1 MYRFFSLVT
10 LILFSCNARNSEVGE
25 TQKSTLSEDLIGEWR
40 NISLNVTMHSAHGV
54 SDSVKVLE
62 ANESNWEAKVHIK
75 PIQTFFERDGTYRS
89 DHFNLNDSLLF
100 SAVGTWTV
108 SNDTL
113 IMKQTSP
120 NVAVYRLKTK
130 ISNDVATFAA
140 VLDFDEDGAEDDNY
154 FGTQKKFRAD

>member
-1 MYRFFSLVT
+1 MYRFFSLIT

-25 TQKSTLSEDLIGEWR
+25 TQKSTLKEDLIGEWR
-40 NISLNVTMHSAHGV
+40 NTSLNVTMHSAHGV

-62 ANESNWEAKVHIK
+62 ANESNWEAKVHIR
-75 PIQTFFERDGTYRS
+75 PIQTFFEEDGTYRS

-100 SAVGTWTV
+100 SAVGTWSV

-120 NVAVYRLKTK
+120 NVATYRLKT
-130 ISNDVATFAA
+130 IINNDEVTFSGK
-140 VLDFDEDGAEDDNY
+140 LDFDEDGAEDDDY
-154 FGTQKKFRAD
+154 FGTQKKFSTD